1 MKCTKGDNLNLVTVT
16 YSSQSVIT
24 DFIFS
29 CLNQTYTDWQLY
41 IIDNA
46 STDNTI
52 PIIQSFNDSRIT
64 ILPQNVNLG
73 FATATNIGIN
83 LALANNAHY
92 VLLINNDTTFSSDL
106 FQQLLDSISSNLEID
121 MVVPKILYHQPV
133 NKLWYAGGY
142 FDRWQAMKTVMV
154 GEGMLDDGKYN
165 LIRLVE
171 FAPMCCVLFRAELF
185 SKGSVGLLDEKYF
198 VYFEDADWMY
208 KANQMGKKLMY
219 IPKAILYHKVS
230 SLTGG
235 MNSKFAITQ
244 FYQNRVYFIRKNFAG
259 LRRVFY
265 LLQVTIEPIIRCCL
279 GKYKFNTL
287 LLRLYNIW
295 LGFLK

>member
-1 MKCTKGDNLNLVTVT
+1 MNDFKYENLNLVSVT
-16 YSSQSVIT
+16 YNSQSVIA
-24 DFIFS
+24 DFISS

-52 PIIQSFNDSRIT
+52 SIIQSFNDSRIT
-64 ILPQNVNLG
+64 LLPQSINLG

-83 LALANNAHY
+83 LALANNAQFI
-92 VLLINNDTTFSSDL
+92 LLINNDTVFPPDL
-106 FQQLLDSISSNLEID
+106 FRKLLDGMFIQSID
-121 MVVPKILYHQPV
+121 MVVPKIFYHQPA

-142 FDRWQAMKTVMV
+142 FDYWQAMKTVMI
-154 GEGMLDDGKYN
+154 GEGTLDDGKYDIN
-165 LIRLVE
+165 KIVK
-171 FAPMCCVLFRAELF
+171 FAPMCCVLFRADLF
-185 SKGSVGLLDEKYF
+185 RDDSVGLLDEKYF

-208 KANQMGKKLMY
+208 KAGLLGKKLLY
-219 IPKAILYHKVS
+219 FPVAVLYHKVS

-235 MNSKFAITQ
+235 MNSKFAISQ

-259 LRRVFY
+259 LRQMFY
-265 LLQVTIEPIIRCCL
+265 LLQVIIEPIFRCCFD
-279 GKYKFNTL
+279 KYKFNTL
-287 LLRLYNIW
+287 AFRLYNIW